1 VAGER
6 AALLMPARLPRS
18 GSLIGSGVRLDPL
31 VEADLPVLGEILLDP
46 LLYLQGFV
54 MHRQPE
60 SPADGAL
67 VARER
72 YFSTTP
78 LDGRGGGRR
87 VYAVRLCDGTLVG
100 TTSLLQADVT
110 DEKIH
115 IGATLYAREYWG
127 SAVNPE
133 AKLLLL
139 TECFEACG
147 YGRVWLQT
155 DLLNTRSQAAI
166 AKLGAVRE
174 GVARRDRRR
183 EDGTFRDTVSFSILA
198 PEWPAVRDGLRA
210 RLSHG

>member
-1 VAGER
+1 
-6 AALLMPARLPRS
+6 
-18 GSLIGSGVRLDPL
+18 L
-31 VEADLPVLGEILLDP
+31 VEADLAALGELLMDP
-46 LLYLQGFV
+46 DLYTQGFL

-60 SPADGAL
+60 SPADGAVL
-67 VARER
+67 ARER
-72 YFSTTP
+72 YFSATRM
-78 LDGRGGGRR
+78 DGRGDGRN
-87 VYAVRLCDGTLVG
+87 VYAVRLPDGTLVG
-100 TTSLLQADVT
+100 TTSLLEADLL

-115 IGATLYAREYWG
+115 IGATLYARSCWG

-139 TECFEACG
+139 TECFEYAR

-166 AKLGAVRE
+166 SRLGAVRE

-198 PEWPAVRDGLRA
+198 PEWPTVRDGLRA
-210 RLSHG
+210 RLG